1 MSLLRDLIVTAGDAL
16 RLSND
21 LLRYRL
27 EAQAQT
33 VKRTVRRVGVFLT
46 LAAMA
51 ALLAGTGVGFIL
63 YGIFVLVAQQTGLVA
78 AGLLVGFG
86 LLVLALIVF
95 LLGRS
100 VASRPPNG

>member
-21 LLRYRL
+21 LMRCKL
-27 EAQAQT
+27 EVQARA
-33 VKRTVRRVGVFLT
+33 VKRTVRRVGLFLT
-46 LAAMA
+46 LAVVA

-63 YGIFVLVAQQTGLVA
+63 YGVFVLIARETGLVA
-78 AGLLVGFG
+78 AGLILGFA
-86 LLVLALIVF
+86 LLLLAAVVF

-100 VASRPPNG
+100 MASRPAT